1 MNNKIGRPRN
11 TAGSLY
17 LRRDSRVWW
26 MSYRD
31 HDGKFRQESTGRKEK
46 GEAEKAMRKRLVARD
61 EGLLP
66 SAAPDGGIRFN
77 EWADWFLEN
86 RSKPPFRSEKT
97 HLQNLGALKFLRP
110 RFGEN
115 RLSDITV
122 EDIEA
127 YLMKRLN
134 TGKRVHTKLGLQLRG
149 RLKPATVHQE
159 FRVLRR
165 ILSVAVKKRRL
176 AVNPCG
182 SVEFPV
188 ALAGTTRKPH
198 YLSASEQ
205 ARLEACA
212 PLFLRNIIAIMVEM
226 GLRPYRELIPMRK
239 EQVDL
244 ENGIVHLPDSKTV
257 NGIADMP
264 MTDRARVAFA
274 SQMKQSGDSDY
285 LFPSP
290 RMRSRKPHI
299 TTVRKLWNRT
309 LQAGRAAAFFPIR
322 VAPHVCD
329 PAQRRGRSGSFR
341 DADAPT
347 RRRLG
352 VQALQPGEAQHDA
365 GSAVQA
371 RPAGERARRDF
382 LYGVGQLGPVS

>member
-1 MNNKIGRPRN
+1 MNKTGRPRN
-11 TAGSLY
+11 TFGSLY

-31 HDGKFRQESTGRKEK
+31 QNGRFRQESTGQREK

-66 SAAPDGGIRFN
+66 SAVPDGGIRFN

-86 RSKPPFRSEKT
+86 RSQPPFRREKT
-97 HLQNLGALKFLRP
+97 HRQNLSALKFLRP
-110 RFGEN
+110 RFGKH

-122 EDIEA
+122 EEIEA
-127 YLMKRLN
+127 YLIKRLN
-134 TGKRVHTKLGLQLRG
+134 TGKRVRTKMGLQLRG

-159 FRVLRR
+159 FRVLHR
-165 ILSVAVKKRRL
+165 ILNVAVKKRRL
-176 AVNPCG
+176 AVNPCSG
-182 SVEFPV
+182 VEFPV
-188 ALAGTTRKPH
+188 PLAGTTRKPH

-205 ARLEACA
+205 RRLEACA
-212 PLFLRNIIAIMVEM
+212 PVYLRNIIVIMVEM

-264 MTDRARVAFA
+264 MSDRARAAFA

-290 RMRSRKPHI
+290 RMDSSKPHI
-299 TTVRKLWNRT
+299 GKVWNLWDRT
-309 LQAGRAAAFFPIR
+309 LKKAGLPHFSLYELRHTFATRLSAGGVADHFVTQMLRQGDAAVFKRYSQAKLNMMREALSKLDRQANERGATSFT
-322 VAPHVCD
+322 V
-329 PAQRRGRSGSFR
+329 PAN
-341 DADAPT
+341 
-347 RRRLG
+347 
-352 VQALQPGEAQHDA
+352 
-365 GSAVQA
+365 
-371 RPAGERARRDF
+371 
-382 LYGVGQLGPVS
+382 

>member
-1 MNNKIGRPRN
+1 MNKTGRPRN

-17 LRRDSRVWW
+17 IRRDSRVWW

-31 HDGKFRQESTGRKEK
+31 HDGRFRQESTGQRAK
-46 GEAEKAMRKRLVARD
+46 GEAEKVMRKRLVARD

-66 SAAPDGGIRFN
+66 RAAPGAGITFN
-77 EWADWFLEN
+77 EWANWFLEN
-86 RSKPPFRSEKT
+86 RSQPPFRREKT

-115 RLSDITV
+115 RLSDITP

-127 YLMKRLN
+127 YLMTRLN

-159 FRVLRR
+159 FRILRR
-165 ILSVAVKKRRL
+165 ILNVAVKKRRL

-182 SVEFPV
+182 GVEFPV

-198 YLSASEQ
+198 YLAASEQ
-205 ARLEACA
+205 AWVEACA
-212 PLFLRNIIAIMVEM
+212 PAYLGNIIVIMVEM

-244 ENGIVHLPDSKTV
+244 ERGIVHLPDSKTV

-264 MTDRARVAFA
+264 MTDRARAAFA

-285 LFPSP
+285 LFPSL
-290 RMRSRKPHI
+290 RMGSSKPHI
-299 TTVRKLWNRT
+299 TTVRKLWDRT
-309 LQAGRAAAFFPIR
+309 LKRAGLPHFSLYELRHTFATRLSAGGVADHFVTQMLRQGDSQVFKRYSQAKLNMMREALSKLDRQANEHGAT
-322 VAPHVCD
+322 
-329 PAQRRGRSGSFR
+329 SF
-341 DADAPT
+341 T
-347 RRRLG
+347 
-352 VQALQPGEAQHDA
+352 ALA
-365 GSAVQA
+365 G
-371 RPAGERARRDF
+371 
-382 LYGVGQLGPVS
+382 

>member
-1 MNNKIGRPRN
+1 MNKTGRPRN
-11 TAGSLY
+11 TSGSLY

-31 HDGKFRQESTGRKEK
+31 RNGRFRQESTGQREK
-46 GEAEKAMRKRLVARD
+46 GEAEKVMRKRLVARD

-66 SAAPDGGIRFN
+66 SAAPDGGITFN

-97 HLQNLGALKFLRP
+97 HRLNLGALKFLRP
-110 RFGEN
+110 WFGKH

-134 TGKRVHTKLGLQLRG
+134 TGKRVYTKLGLQLRG
-149 RLKPATVHQE
+149 RLKPATVHLE
-159 FRVLRR
+159 FRVLSR
-165 ILSVAVKKRRL
+165 ILNVAVKKRRL
-176 AVNPCG
+176 AVNPGG

-198 YLSASEQ
+198 YLTASEQ

-264 MTDRARVAFA
+264 MTERARVAFA

-285 LFPSP
+285 LFPST
-290 RMRSRKPHI
+290 RTGSSKPHI
-299 TTVRKLWNRT
+299 ATVCNLWNRT
-309 LQAGRAAAFFPIR
+309 LQRAGLPHFSLYELRHTFATRLSAGG
-322 VAPHVCD
+322 VADHFVTQMLRQGD
-329 PAQRRGRSGSFR
+329 SQVFKRYSQAKLNMMRESLSKLDRQANERGATSFTVPAN
-341 DADAPT
+341 
-347 RRRLG
+347 
-352 VQALQPGEAQHDA
+352 
-365 GSAVQA
+365 
-371 RPAGERARRDF
+371 
-382 LYGVGQLGPVS
+382 

>member
-1 MNNKIGRPRN
+1 MNKTGRPRN
-11 TAGSLY
+11 TSGSLY

-31 HDGKFRQESTGRKEK
+31 RNGKFRQESTGQREK
-46 GEAEKAMRKRLVARD
+46 GEAEKAMRKWLVARD

-86 RSKPPFRSEKT
+86 RSKPPFRSEQN
-97 HLQNLGALKFLRP
+97 HRQNLGALKFLRP

-127 YLMKRLN
+127 YLMRRLN

-149 RLKPATVHQE
+149 KLKPATVHQE
-159 FRVLRR
+159 FRILRR
-165 ILSVAVKKRRL
+165 ILNVAVKKRRL

-182 SVEFPV
+182 GVEFPV

-198 YLSASEQ
+198 YLTASEQ
-205 ARLEACA
+205 VRLEACA
-212 PLFLRNIIAIMVEM
+212 SPYLRNIIAIMVEM

-244 ENGIVHLPDSKTV
+244 NNGIVHLPDSKTV

-264 MTDRARVAFA
+264 MTDRARAAFA

-290 RMRSRKPHI
+290 RMKSSKPHI
-299 TTVRKLWNRT
+299 TSVCNLWNRT
-309 LQAGRAAAFFPIR
+309 LQRAGLPHFSLYELRHTFATRLSAGG
-322 VAPHVCD
+322 VADHFVTQMLRQGD
-329 PAQRRGRSGSFR
+329 SQVFKRYSQAKLNMMREALSKLDRQANEHGATSFTAPAN
-341 DADAPT
+341 
-347 RRRLG
+347 
-352 VQALQPGEAQHDA
+352 
-365 GSAVQA
+365 
-371 RPAGERARRDF
+371 
-382 LYGVGQLGPVS
+382 